1 MSGIPWNEEE
11 IVILEIFYPNTRLD
25 ELCEMLPGRSIRS
38 IQIKAHLLKISRNKE
53 FTNFLKRETF
63 ERETRLTWD
72 DYLERHKK
80 YLPILKEYYDGL
92 SNPIGKIKK

>member
-1 MSGIPWNEEE
+1 MSGIPWSEEE
-11 IVILEIFYPNTRLD
+11 IVVLEIFYPNTRHE
-25 ELCEMLPGRSIRS
+25 ELLELLPGRSIKS
-38 IQIKAHLLKISRNKE
+38 IQVKAHLLKISRNKE
-53 FTNFLKRETF
+53 FTKFLMKESF
-63 ERETRLTWD
+63 ERESRLTWD

>member
-1 MSGIPWNEEE
+1 MSGRIWDEEE

-25 ELCEMLPGRSIRS
+25 ELCEMLPGRSVRS
-38 IQIKAHLLKISRNKE
+38 IQIKAHLLKISRDKE
-53 FTNFLKRETF
+53 FTKFLMKESF
-63 ERETRLTWD
+63 EKDIRLTWD

-80 YLPILKEYYDGL
+80 YLPILKNHYEQL